1 MIFQQLRGVSPEE
14 YDRILQEWQDKVF
27 IALVLTLAL
36 LAWINRDEI
45 ARVVRKVLRWME
57 KQGLIE
63 RRYEVRVYY
72 ERRR

>member
-1 MIFQQLRGVSPEE
+1 MVFQQLRGVSPEE

-45 ARVVRKVLRWME
+45 ARAVRKVLRWME